1 MNFKLAVKTTFLSLI
16 ILILAACITAQN
28 EKTKSVVDS
37 KEKVKEVVLIRNNYK
52 LDKNWNLVDIPDNI
66 VISKNNKD
74 VQVFEE
80 EYVCKEMKEDR
91 NIVIGYN
98 HNKM

>member
-1 MNFKLAVKTTFLSLI
+1 L
-16 ILILAACITAQN
+16 
-28 EKTKSVVDS
+28 
-37 KEKVKEVVLIRNNYK
+37 
-52 LDKNWNLVDIPDNI
+52 NLVDIPDNI